1 MWAPLPSRE
10 GHTPGTTDR
19 KWRDEGRMK
28 QGGSSKSESKTD
40 ALSGNIA
47 QSRKLSI
54 GELDDRMAM
63 LLDVRVQVSL
73 MKRDL
78 SEILKS
84 LGARQH

>member
-1 MWAPLPSRE
+1 
-10 GHTPGTTDR
+10 
-19 KWRDEGRMK
+19 MK
-28 QGGSSKSESKTD
+28 QGGSSKSESKID